1 MFLAER
7 MKEAFTSYLEKLELA
22 WWVEIFTLHPECTY
36 YFGPFMSAKEAE
48 LARDGYIEDLEG
60 EGAQGISVQIKRC
73 QPQELTIDKS
83 SD

>member
-7 MKEAFTSYLEKLELA
+7 IKDAFTSYLEKLGLA

-36 YFGPFMSAKEAE
+36 YFGPFMSAQEAE
-48 LARDGYIEDLEG
+48 LAGKGYIEDLEG
-60 EGAQGISVQIKRC
+60 EGAQGISVVIRRC
-73 QPQELTIDKS
+73 QPQELTIDKD